1 MSIELG
7 EVFGTFEVKRW
18 SATDSSGHKIYECV
32 CLSCGQIME
41 YPSYK
46 LKRNPPCARCRPDRR
61 HYKPEYYAM
70 PEHHSYV
77 SMINRCTVP
86 TSKDYP
92 TYGGRG
98 ITVCQAWLDS
108 FEQFL
113 ADVGPRPEGYTLDRI
128 NYNGDYTPGNVRWAP
143 PVVQNRNKRFKTQSL
158 LHKIHFPKGNT

>member
-1 MSIELG
+1 MSIEIG
-7 EVFGTFEVKRW
+7 EIFGTFEVKRW
-18 SATDSSGHKIYECV
+18 SSMDSSNHKIYECV
-32 CLSCGQIME
+32 CVSCGHVMN

-46 LKRNPPCARCRPDRR
+46 LKKFPPCNRCRLDKR
-61 HYKPEYYAM
+61 HYKPEFYDM
-70 PEHHSYV
+70 PEFHSWQ

-98 ITVCQAWLDS
+98 ITVCQQWLDS

-128 NYNGDYTPGNVRWAP
+128 NYNGNYAPENCRWAP
-143 PVVQNRNKRFKTQSL
+143 PGIQARNKRFKTAST
-158 LHKIHFPKGNT
+158 LHKIWFPKKGA